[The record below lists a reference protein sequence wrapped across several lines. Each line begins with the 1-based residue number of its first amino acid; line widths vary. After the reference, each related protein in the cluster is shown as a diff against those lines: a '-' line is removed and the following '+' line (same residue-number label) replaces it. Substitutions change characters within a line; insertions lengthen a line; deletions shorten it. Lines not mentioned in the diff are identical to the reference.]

1 MRVTIGGLWI
11 EGAFYRAGAALKY
24 MSVDHGGF
32 YVFVAEQLLD
42 GADIVAVL
50 Q

>member
-1 MRVTIGGLWI
+1 MLRDN
-11 EGAFYRAGAALKY
+11 RAGAALEDTFA
-24 MSVDHGGF
+24 SLSTGVGVDHGGF

-42 GADIVAVL
+42 GADVVAVL